1 MLRYTVL
8 RLLIFF
14 GCLLFF
20 WLVGLRND
28 QILLLL
34 VSAATSVLLSFFLLR
49 SQRDRFSAQIA
60 DRLEKRQEAKRQ
72 AHGGRRPG
80 LRRGRRGRR
89 AGPPPR
95 PLTPRFPASNPMYC
109 QFPGCASRRNSRQ
122 RQVGS
127 RRDAEVAGEPR
138 QLSRTPVEF
147 G

>member
-72 AHGGRRPG
+72 AMESGD
-80 LRRGRRGRR
+80 LDTDE
-89 AGPPPR
+89 A
-95 PLTPRFPASNPMYC
+95 AE
-109 QFPGCASRRNSRQ
+109 
-122 RQVGS
+122 
-127 RRDAEVAGEPR
+127 DAELENRPDR
-138 QLSRTPVEF
+138 
-147 G
+147 

>member
-28 QILLLL
+28 QVLLLL

-60 DRLEKRQEAKRQ
+60 DRLEKRQEAKREAQ
-72 AHGGRRPG
+72 EAAD
-80 LRRGRRGRR
+80 LDTDE
-89 AGPPPR
+89 A
-95 PLTPRFPASNPMYC
+95 AE
-109 QFPGCASRRNSRQ
+109 
-122 RQVGS
+122 
-127 RRDAEVAGEPR
+127 DAELENRPDR
-138 QLSRTPVEF
+138 
-147 G
+147 